1 MVDFLDSAPTGK
13 KKKIALIRMDRMGDL
28 MCTLPVD
35 QNFHT
40 SERFE
45 FTWIISP
52 NLGFI
57 LENTEPERNFKEWE
71 QKFSW
76 RSFKNFVNFC
86 KQFDAAIVFQAPT
99 WVTIALWWARVPHRF
114 GPRSKWHQLLFLNHS
129 LRQKRS
135 NSVKHE
141 ADYNMDLFTWAISK
155 HVNTTPFV
163 RFRDLHLTHAPVSSI
178 LQKPY
183 VVVHPGM
190 GGSALNWPQAH
201 YIELMRL
208 LLKKGYLVVIT
219 GTESDM
225 RWLTEIAGIAQNEK
239 NVCWLVGKLNG
250 IELLAV
256 LGRAKAVVAPSTGVA
271 HLAAACGVKTL
282 GLYSPI
288 KVQSA
293 TRWAPRG
300 PYAQTLSPN
309 LTCPSKNKC
318 IKESCDNYPCLTSIK
333 PTDVI
338 EALSLPNYERGL
350 DENSGSNY

>member
-1 MVDFLDSAPTGK
+1 MVDYLNSKSPDK

-35 QNFHT
+35 QNFHN
-40 SERFE
+40 SEQSE
-45 FTWIISP
+45 FTWMITQ

-57 LENTEPERNFKEWE
+57 LENTEPERNFQEWNLN
-71 QKFSW
+71 FSW
-76 RSFKNFVNFC
+76 NTFKKFIEFS
-86 KQFDAAIVFQAPT
+86 KQFEAAIVFHAPI
-99 WVTIALWWARVPHRF
+99 WVYVALWWARVKDRF
-114 GPRSKWHQLLFLNHS
+114 GPRSKLYQLLFLNHT

-141 ADYNMDLFTWAISK
+141 ADYNMELFSWAINK
-155 HVNTTPFV
+155 HVNSTPLV

-190 GGSALNWPQAH
+190 GGSALNWPQSH

-208 LLKKGYLVVIT
+208 LLHKGYLVVVT
-219 GTESDM
+219 GTDGDM
-225 RWLTEIAGIAQNEK
+225 RWLTEIAGFAQSEK

-288 KVQSA
+288 KVQSS

-300 PYAQTLSPN
+300 PYAQTLSPSV
-309 LTCPSKNKC
+309 TCPGKRHCKSGAC
-318 IKESCDNYPCLTSIK
+318 SNYPCLTTIK
-333 PTDVI
+333 PDDVVQ
-338 EALSLPNYERGL
+338 ALSLPTYENVDL
-350 DENSGSNY
+350 NK